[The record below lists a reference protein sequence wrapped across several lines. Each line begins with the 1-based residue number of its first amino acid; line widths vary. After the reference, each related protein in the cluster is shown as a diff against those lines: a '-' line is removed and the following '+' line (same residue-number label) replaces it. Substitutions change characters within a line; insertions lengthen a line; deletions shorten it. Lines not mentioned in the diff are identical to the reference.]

1 MICGEA
7 WQRTFW
13 HSHLGFCVGMA
24 GKKPAFSNGMC
35 FEKKEETIKFKVMTY
50 VQLKTQPTVKGFNN
64 FMTDF
69 LPIVKENAA
78 QKKPLVNIFSSEE
91 GYTIEVFTPVFKK
104 EELSVS
110 FDKNLLTVSGQPDC
124 KEDAK
129 TGEKIRKEYQIES
142 FSRSFNVDDKVD
154 GENISAQY
162 VNGVLTLNL
171 PKKQP
176 VKTPV
181 KQITIL

>member
-1 MICGEA
+1 
-7 WQRTFW
+7 
-13 HSHLGFCVGMA
+13 
-24 GKKPAFSNGMC
+24 
-35 FEKKEETIKFKVMTY
+35 MTY
-50 VQLKTQPTVKGFNN
+50 VQLKTQPSVKGFNN

-69 LPIVKENAA
+69 LPIVKENATHA
-78 QKKPLVNIFSSEE
+78 RRPFVNISSTEE
-91 GYTIEVFTPVFKK
+91 GYTIDIFTPGFRK
-104 EELSVS
+104 EEFSIS
-110 FDKNLLTVSGQPDC
+110 FEKNLLTIAGNPEC

-129 TGEKIRKEYQIES
+129 TAQKIRNEYQIES

-154 GENISAQY
+154 GEKISAQY

-171 PKKQP
+171 PVKQP